1 MTSTWLHRIQTSICR
16 SALST
21 SKNPEY
27 SCEDIHLCT
36 KSSKQECSWQLGYL
50 NMVGVSRSGGC
61 SFCIKR
67 RVKVR
72 YSKACFR
79 NLGTLTTGAI
89 SVMRPAPRVHDV
101 KNMVLNALD
110 MRKISSSW
118 QGRTAAL
125 DRRIDLLGHLKVMI
139 ARQSHL
145 RPSQTMALPALQR
158 KHWLCTERNRK
169 LLSQSPYLHLTSTRS
184 SIYLFS

>member
-1 MTSTWLHRIQTSICR
+1 
-16 SALST
+16 
-21 SKNPEY
+21 
-27 SCEDIHLCT
+27 
-36 KSSKQECSWQLGYL
+36 
-50 NMVGVSRSGGC
+50 MVGVPRSGGC